1 MEAGGSIC
9 IEEAGF
15 GDEDR
20 LSVKNGGLKEVTP
33 GSVSLRVSLDGEA
46 IDGELLISRG

>member
-1 MEAGGSIC
+1 MEAGGSIW

-20 LSVKNGGLKEVTP
+20 LRVKKGGLKEVTQ
-33 GSVSLRVSLDGEA
+33 GSVRLRVSLDGQA
-46 IDGELLISRG
+46 TGMDGEL